1 MRARRAFAVAWLG
14 LAALAPL
21 GIAPRSRRSPAVT
34 ARIVTARR
42 RRRLSTARRF
52 CPSARLRR
60 SGRPARQC
68 SSTCCRDPRN
78 RPSFRPERLGATVH
92 VTACRAPSGCRTS
105 ASERS
110 APRPSSYFRRGLE
123 AATKGDLSK
132 PIVLFCQ
139 RECWMS
145 WNAAKRALAFGYR
158 RVFWFP
164 DGSDGWSEG
173 RVAAGARRTLR
184 QTQRIAGGRVI

>member
-1 MRARRAFAVAWLG
+1 MRARRAFAAAWLG

-21 GIAPRSRRSPAVT
+21 GSRAQEPPEPSGYRTDRYRSPT
-34 ARIVTARR
+34 
-42 RRRLSTARRF
+42 
-52 CPSARLRR
+52 
-60 SGRPARQC
+60 PA
-68 SSTCCRDPRN
+68 T
-78 RPSFRPERLGATVH
+78 LKGATVLP
-92 VTACRAPSGCRTS
+92 VGEAEALWKAGTAVFIDVL
-105 ASERS
+105 
-110 APRPSSYFRRGLE
+110 PRPPKPAQLPPGTPWRDSPRHSVPGALWLPNVGFGEISPETESYFRSGLE

-164 DGSDGWSEG
+164 DGSDGWSEAG
-173 RVAAGARRTLR
+173 LPLERVEPYAEPKE
-184 QTQRIAGGRVI
+184 